1 MYHHV
6 SHPLSRRLAALA
18 GGLALA
24 LATLCIFL
32 TLSVPSASA
41 NEYCWGAHVSKYGKC
56 TGAERKM
63 LGARGYGVS
72 HAVCIGAGILGGG
85 CSGGPNQIVEF
96 TLYNGEEQIL
106 PPWIQ
111 DRAEGETVVYA
122 EVFN

>member
-1 MYHHV
+1 MYHHI
-6 SHPLSRRLAALA
+6 SHHLSRRLAALA
-18 GGLALA
+18 GGLAIS
-24 LATLCIFL
+24 LATLCVFL

-41 NEYCWGAHVSKYGKC
+41 NQYCWGTHLSNYGRC

-72 HAVCIGAGILGGG
+72 HSVCIGASALLGG

-96 TLYNGEEQIL
+96 TLYTKEEAIL
-106 PPWIQ
+106 PPWIE
-111 DRAEGETVVYA
+111 DNAKGETVVYA